1 MTIRAPDQLDP
12 GATPEPPLRH
22 CEGESGIGLSQPES
36 LQRYEDGFSSRTSV
50 STHVLSPLTLALEAR
65 YRPVSRTTVLFRWFD
80 LRLAPDRWSQN
91 EPPFRSWRNETGIP
105 MRLAL
110 RIAAFVLP
118 SALATM
124 AIGQTTLPQDIVG
137 STRPLSSQQR
147 SAVEEFATDQMNE
160 MANGDPT
167 EVVAARNTLVQ
178 TARRAGVTG
187 VFLRAYS
194 DAILPQATSIL
205 GAAEPMRAENTLR
218 VLAFL
223 RTPESLGIL
232 VSSADPLKIGDEG
245 RRLVAAGLLKV
256 AVEGGAGSGLDSAV
270 LTSTART
277 IAENLD
283 QDTSWIVVLEELRA
297 LNAIALSSS
306 LTKENQNEIRGIQF
320 GAFQQLSTRIE
331 ESAEP
336 SELIQAV
343 YRAMLGLREKL
354 LGNSNSGDVSNKEIA
369 NTLRMMLK
377 NVADAAIK
385 QWSGLQTNRRS
396 FMAYE
401 GVLRVG
407 SQLLSLLDGR
417 PDPKAE
423 ALREGIEKGRTEL
436 AAAVRNFQS

>member
-1 MTIRAPDQLDP
+1 
-12 GATPEPPLRH
+12 
-22 CEGESGIGLSQPES
+22 
-36 LQRYEDGFSSRTSV
+36 
-50 STHVLSPLTLALEAR
+50 
-65 YRPVSRTTVLFRWFD
+65 
-80 LRLAPDRWSQN
+80 
-91 EPPFRSWRNETGIP
+91 

-118 SALATM
+118 STLATM

-137 STRPLSSQQR
+137 SSRPLSSAQQ
-147 SAVEEFATDQMNE
+147 STVEEFASGQMSE

-194 DAILPQATSIL
+194 KAILPKATAIL

-232 VSSADPLKIGDEG
+232 VSSTDPAKINDEG

-256 AVEGGAGSGLDSAV
+256 AVEGGDKSGLDSAV
-270 LTSTART
+270 LTSTARSL
-277 IAENLD
+277 AENLD
-283 QDTSWIVVLEELRA
+283 QDSSWIVVLEELRA
-297 LNAIALSSS
+297 LNTIALSPS
-306 LTKENQNEIRGIQF
+306 LRKENRNEIRGIQF
-320 GAFQQLSTRIE
+320 GAFQQLSNRIE
-331 ESAEP
+331 ASNEP
-336 SELIQAV
+336 SELVQAV

-354 LGNSNSGDVSNKEIA
+354 LDNSTAGDVSNKEIA
-369 NTLRMMLK
+369 KTLRLMLK
-377 NVADAAIK
+377 NIADAAIK
-385 QWSGLQTNRRS
+385 QWSGLEQNQRS
-396 FMAYE
+396 FLAYE

-417 PDPKAE
+417 ADPKAE
-423 ALREGIEKGRTEL
+423 ALREGIEAGKAEL